1 MLDSILMELSQVF
14 SFKNN
19 VQRVVPTA
27 KEIIKLTI
35 NNLSC
40 HKQQSHNN
48 AQDLLANKCL
58 TI

>member
-1 MLDSILMELSQVF
+1 MLDSISMELSQVF

-27 KEIIKLTI
+27 KEIIKLII

-40 HKQQSHNN
+40 HKQQSLNN
-48 AQDLLANKCL
+48 AQDLLANKC
-58 TI
+58 